1 MSMMHASQLT
11 AKSTNAKSLTAKTF
25 NATPPTA
32 QLMRWVIIATL
43 PGLAVMTFYF
53 GIGVI
58 SNVLLAG
65 LFALGAE
72 ALALK
77 LRQRSLRP
85 ALSDSSAL
93 LTGVLL
99 GASLPPASPWWLIG
113 IGILAAVVVA
123 KHLYGGLG
131 QNPFNPAMVGYALLL
146 VSFPT
151 YMTLWSPPQSF
162 IPENLWA
169 QIGGTLPAS
178 MLDAL
183 SGATPLDAFKHKG
196 EAVLAREFWATQPL
210 PEGALSAWRNVA
222 LAWLAGG
229 LLLIAKR
236 IISWHIPV
244 SMLVSMALLA
254 TLFYASSP
262 SHFASP
268 FFHLTT
274 GAAIFGAFFIAT
286 DPVSAATSRRGKLF
300 FGAGIGA
307 LVMIIRTFGGYPDA
321 VAFVVLLM
329 NLCVPLLD
337 IYTVPRPT
345 GQPKAQQQ
353 TEQVDR
359 S

>member
-1 MSMMHASQLT
+1 MSMMHASQRT
-11 AKSTNAKSLTAKTF
+11 TESVNTM
-25 NATPPTA
+25 PPTA
-32 QLMRWVIIATL
+32 QLMRWVIVATA
-43 PGLAVMTFYF
+43 PGLGAMTFYF
-53 GIGVI
+53 GLGVI
-58 SNVLLAG
+58 SNVLLAA

-72 ALALK
+72 ALVLK
-77 LRQRSLRP
+77 LRRRPLQP
-85 ALSDSSAL
+85 ALRDSSAL

-99 GASLPPASPWWLIG
+99 GASLPPASPCWLIG
-113 IGILAAVVVA
+113 IGVIAAIVVA

-151 YMTLWSPPQSF
+151 YMTLWSPPQPF
-162 IPENLWA
+162 ISENLWP
-169 QIGGTLPAS
+169 QITGTLSAAT
-178 MLDAL
+178 LDAL

-196 EAVLAREFWATQPL
+196 EAVLASEFWASQPL
-210 PEGALSAWRNVA
+210 PEGALNAWRNVA

-236 IISWHIPV
+236 IISWHIPI
-244 SMLVSMALLA
+244 SMLVSMAVLA
-254 TLFYASSP
+254 TLFYASDP

-268 FFHLTT
+268 LFHLTT
-274 GAAIFGAFFIAT
+274 GATMFGAFFIAT

-321 VAFVVLLM
+321 VAFAVLLM

-337 IYTVPRPT
+337 IYTVPRPM
-345 GQPKAQQQ
+345 GQPKAQQHAKHG
-353 TEQVDR
+353 D
-359 S
+359 SP

>member
-1 MSMMHASQLT
+1 MSMMHASQRT
-11 AKSTNAKSLTAKTF
+11 TESVNTM
-25 NATPPTA
+25 PPTA
-32 QLMRWVIIATL
+32 QLMRWVIVATA
-43 PGLAVMTFYF
+43 PGLGAMTFYF
-53 GIGVI
+53 GLGVI
-58 SNVLLAG
+58 SNVLLAA

-72 ALALK
+72 ALVLK
-77 LRQRSLRP
+77 LRRRPLQP
-85 ALSDSSAL
+85 ALRDSSAL

-99 GASLPPASPWWLIG
+99 GASLPPASPCWLIG
-113 IGILAAVVVA
+113 IGVIAAIVVA

-151 YMTLWSPPQSF
+151 YMTLWSPPQPF
-162 IPENLWA
+162 ISENLWP
-169 QIGGTLPAS
+169 QITGTLSAAT
-178 MLDAL
+178 LDAL

-196 EAVLAREFWATQPL
+196 EAVLASEFWASQPL
-210 PEGALSAWRNVA
+210 PEGTLNAWRNVA

-236 IISWHIPV
+236 IISWHIPI
-244 SMLVSMALLA
+244 SMLVSMAVLA
-254 TLFYASSP
+254 TLFYASDP

-268 FFHLTT
+268 LFHLTT
-274 GAAIFGAFFIAT
+274 GATMFGAFFIAT

-321 VAFVVLLM
+321 VAFAVLLM

-337 IYTVPRPT
+337 IYTVPRPM
-345 GQPKAQQQ
+345 GQPKAQQHAKHG
-353 TEQVDR
+353 D
-359 S
+359 SP

>member
-11 AKSTNAKSLTAKTF
+11 TESLNTM
-25 NATPPTA
+25 PPTA
-32 QLMRWVIIATL
+32 HLMRWVIVATL
-43 PGLAVMTFYF
+43 PGLGAMTFYF
-53 GIGVI
+53 GLGVI
-58 SNVLLAG
+58 SNVLLAA

-72 ALALK
+72 ALVLK
-77 LRQRSLRP
+77 LRQRPLRP
-85 ALSDSSAL
+85 ALLDSSAL

-113 IGILAAVVVA
+113 IGVIAAVVVA
-123 KHLYGGLG
+123 KQLYGGLG

-151 YMTLWSPPQSF
+151 YMTLWSPPQPLIS
-162 IPENLWA
+162 ENLWG
-169 QIGGTLPAS
+169 QINGTLPAS
-178 MLDAL
+178 ALDAL

-196 EAVLAREFWATQPL
+196 EAVLASEFWAGQPL
-210 PEGALSAWRNVA
+210 PEGTLNAWRNVA

-244 SMLVSMALLA
+244 SMLVSITVLA
-254 TLFYASSP
+254 TLFYASDP

-321 VAFVVLLM
+321 VAFAVLLM

-337 IYTVPRPT
+337 IYTVPRPR
-345 GQPKAQQQ
+345 GQPNAQQR
-353 TEQVDR
+353 TKRGE
-359 S
+359 SL